1 MLLAAPVFG
10 PAVSA
15 TIILWEADRAFC
27 ELERVGEEMLS
38 SGRRLIL

>member
-1 MLLAAPVFG
+1 MLLAAPVFA
-10 PAVSA
+10 PVVSA
-15 TIILWEADRAFC
+15 TIILGEADRSFR